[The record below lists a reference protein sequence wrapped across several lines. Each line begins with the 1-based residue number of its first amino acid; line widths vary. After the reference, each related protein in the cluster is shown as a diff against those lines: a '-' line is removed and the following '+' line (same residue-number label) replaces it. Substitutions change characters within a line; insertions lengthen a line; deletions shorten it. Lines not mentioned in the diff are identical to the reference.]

1 MAGQQIRAYSLAYH
15 IVTVNGRT
23 MENFG
28 EGDDVIKVSLRDD
41 QITDKK
47 GADGN
52 IMPEISANESA
63 EISLK
68 FLYNAPE
75 NTFLENLQKMFIDG
89 FLDGISVSIF
99 DTRTG
104 QGEVSTTGY
113 IKRRADKSRGG
124 KAADREW
131 VFVVPKLAVTGAM
144 R

>member
-1 MAGQQIRAYSLAYH
+1 MAGQQLRAYSLSH
-15 IVTVNGRT
+15 HVVTVNGRT

-28 EGDDVIKVSLRDD
+28 EGDDVIKVALRDD

-52 IMPEISANESA
+52 IMPEVSANESA
-63 EISLK
+63 EVSLK

-75 NTFLENLQKMFIDG
+75 NTYLEGLQKMFVEG
-89 FLDGISVSIF
+89 FIHGVSVSIY
-99 DTRTG
+99 DTRSG

-113 IKRRADKSRGG
+113 IKRRADKSRGA

-131 VFVVPKLAVTGAM
+131 VIVVPKLAVTGIM